1 MIRRTL
7 VTPIRLVLVAA
18 LALAGSG
25 CTQLVQPMLDAA
37 LHAHQV
43 TISGK
48 VEYPD
53 GTVVPLARVMTSTG
67 VRTHA
72 YATGEF
78 LMTLHKSAAP
88 LLIDFRDG
96 DEPGR
101 TYAETRSESIEIVPD
116 HDQALVVVLRH
127 SDPI

>member
-1 MIRRTL
+1 MRT
-7 VTPIRLVLVAA
+7 RLVLLVA
-18 LALAGSG
+18 LALAASG
-25 CTQLVQPMLDAA
+25 CKSLFQPMLESV
-37 LHAHQV
+37 LHTHEV

-53 GTVVPLARVMTSTG
+53 GTLVPLARVVTSTG

-78 LMTLHKSAAP
+78 LMTLAKSP
-88 LLIDFRDG
+88 GRIRIDFQDG
-96 DEPGR
+96 DDPNR
-101 TYAETRSESIEIVPD
+101 VYAETHSESVEIVPD